1 MYVYI
6 YITTT
11 VYIYTYIYILIPI
24 FCGSKSPAAKIDSR
38 PKIVGNDSVVRELAF
53 TGEYVYF

>member
-6 YITTT
+6 YNNYCI
-11 VYIYTYIYILIPI
+11 YIYTYIYILIPI